1 MAAKKLTPD
10 QQEDIESQVIPALQN
25 IKSDNYEVEGY
36 VFTFRR
42 VKLIEKYKARVWS
55 NKAITDIGLDSAF
68 VYPEDS
74 ENANITFFMR
84 LLGNLNNNV
93 HSIQYPD
100 KTYQTL
106 NTNEYTFML
115 EEFLTTEIGRKGWDE
130 EEFVGKVLDKYIAW
144 SNQTPS
150 EDDIKNS

>member
-1 MAAKKLTPD
+1 MAVKKITPD
-10 QQEDIESQVIPALQN
+10 QQEDIEAKVMPALQN
-25 IKSDNYEVEGY
+25 LKSENYTVDGY

-55 NKAITDIGLDSAF
+55 NKAITDIGLDSA
-68 VYPEDS
+68 VTYPDQS
-74 ENANITFFMR
+74 ENSNITFFMR
-84 LLGNLNNNV
+84 ILGNLNNNV

-106 NTNEYTFML
+106 NPDRYAFMF
-115 EEFLTTEIGRKGWDE
+115 EEFLDTEIARKGWDE
-130 EEFVGKVLDKYIAW
+130 EEFVGKVIDKYVEW
-144 SNQTPS
+144 TNQSPS